1 MAQDVP
7 VFSPTLIPDSTIKAL
22 PNSTYLL
29 RPLARNDYSKGFFD
43 CLNTLTWTG
52 DVTEERF
59 QERFDW
65 MTSKGE
71 GWFYN
76 VVVEHKGK
84 IVGNGVLIAER
95 KL

>member
-1 MAQDVP
+1 MANNTP
-7 VFSPTLIPDSTIKAL
+7 VFSPSLIPDSIQTGLPESYTI
-22 PNSTYLL
+22 
-29 RPLARNDYSKGFFD
+29 RPLARDDYQKGFFE

-52 DVTEERF
+52 DVTEARF

-65 MTSKGE
+65 MKTKGE

-76 VVVEHKGK
+76 IVIEHEDRV
-84 IVGNGVLIAER
+84 VGNGVLIAER